1 MRVCLIPVAAVLAL
15 TLTGCSKTIDET
27 DLEGTISDNIGK
39 QLGGQKPKVDCPGG
53 QKAKKGNTFECD
65 ATLAGEKTKVV
76 VKLTDD
82 SGKFTFTVK
91 QSKP

>member
-1 MRVCLIPVAAVLAL
+1 MSARLIPLVALAAF
-15 TLTGCSKTIDET
+15 TLTGCTKTIDEN
-27 DLEGTISDNIGK
+27 DLEGTIADSIGK
-39 QLGGQKPKVDCPGG
+39 QLGGQKPKVDCPSGK
-53 QKAKKGNTFECD
+53 KAKKGSTFECD

-91 QSKP
+91 QPAK